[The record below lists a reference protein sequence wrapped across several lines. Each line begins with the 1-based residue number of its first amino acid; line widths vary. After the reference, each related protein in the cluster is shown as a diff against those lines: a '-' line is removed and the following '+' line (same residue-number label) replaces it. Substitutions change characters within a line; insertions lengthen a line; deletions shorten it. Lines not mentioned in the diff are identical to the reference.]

1 MADETALDDPIRGP
15 RPMCQ
20 EGASVADVHIR
31 RRRWRRR

>member
-1 MADETALDDPIRGP
+1 MADETALDDPIRAP